1 MTNEIPNQRIK
12 LVEGSKLCRRQVRT
26 IPSPMM
32 PKDNAVLGK
41 FLTKEKNAGIRSV
54 ENFEINMLN
63 HEAGASSL
71 GALTLLG
78 KLSKNPELA
87 ASLMLATYPS
97 DQM

>member
-1 MTNEIPNQRIK
+1 
-12 LVEGSKLCRRQVRT
+12 
-26 IPSPMM
+26 M

-63 HEAGASSL
+63 HEVGASSL
-71 GALTLLG
+71 GALVELG